1 MDLSYLRMF
10 ALFQQGQPGSPI
22 IVDIREPP
30 KSELSQLSEILLG
43 SLGLSGV
50 IALIAILIGIGIGG
64 LMFWLRRRADLRDG

>member
-1 MDLSYLRMF
+1 ML
-10 ALFQQGQPGSPI
+10 ALFQQGQPGRPI

-50 IALIAILIGIGIGG
+50 IAILAILIGIGIGG
-64 LMFWLRRRADLRDG
+64 LMFWVRRRADLRDG